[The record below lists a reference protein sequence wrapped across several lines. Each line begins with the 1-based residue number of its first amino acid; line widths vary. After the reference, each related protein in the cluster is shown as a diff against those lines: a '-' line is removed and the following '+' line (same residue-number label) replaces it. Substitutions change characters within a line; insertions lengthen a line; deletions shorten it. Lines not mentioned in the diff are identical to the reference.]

1 MVLFL
6 NLLGRLPLPLLH
18 LLGGGLGML
27 TYVLSPRYRR
37 HLVANLQQAGLAAN
51 LRFKVAR
58 ETGKQ
63 MLEMFIVLFY
73 LVYCVEFLYRYI
85 KQKPNG
91 RSRWNQA
98 YRAISFEREAY
109 FNESRPNY
117 FALREPY
124 QWVTYM

>member
-1 MVLFL
+1 MLIIKNNIIPFKGYNAINVCGVLFVRE
-6 NLLGRLPLPLLH
+6 GVEITPRLIQH
-18 LLGGGLGML
+18 EKIH
-27 TYVLSPRYRR
+27 T
-37 HLVANLQQAGLAAN
+37 
-51 LRFKVAR
+51 
-58 ETGKQ
+58 KQ